1 MKKLAS
7 QIVNYIAA
15 SAELTSRLQEK
26 LASAEA
32 TKKAAAEKATF
43 VLQSLLDS
51 GCVRPESKQ
60 AASKLLASHDTTLD
74 FLANAATKIAELKE
88 KLSQSASELGSPDF
102 SATSVKSASETG
114 SSTQSGGTYLGRR
127 FRREKSAAD
136 IAFLSILKPPK
147 TA

>member
-32 TKKAAAEKATF
+32 SKKAAAEKATF
-43 VLQSLLDS
+43 VLQKLLDTE
-51 GCVRPESKQ
+51 CVSAQNKQ

-74 FLANAATKIAELKE
+74 YLANAAMKIAELKE
-88 KLSQSASELGSPDF
+88 KLSRSTSELGEPDF
-102 SATSVKSASETG
+102 STMPAKSAAEAG
-114 SSTQSGGTYLGRR
+114 SGAQSNSSYIGRR